1 MKSSDEVSRG
11 RDLIAA
17 LAVVSSD
24 MKDAE
29 TGQRGYIIAGDER
42 YLEPDRTAR
51 NSINGDVAGL
61 EICWQIRPMSS
72 NRFTRSKPRSPRSW
86 SSSTAPW
93 SCDKIEDLRR
103 LYASPALRAA
113 HLGKILVV
121 EDDAVSADL
130 IQSHL
135 TSSGYEVMV
144 CKDSQFAVA
153 MAAEL
158 QPRAITLDIL
168 MTPVTG
174 WDLLVKLRN
183 DARTSEIPI
192 RAAAFDR
199 F

>member
-1 MKSSDEVSRG
+1 M
-11 RDLIAA
+11 
-17 LAVVSSD
+17 
-24 MKDAE
+24 
-29 TGQRGYIIAGDER
+29 
-42 YLEPDRTAR
+42 
-51 NSINGDVAGL
+51 
-61 EICWQIRPMSS
+61 
-72 NRFTRSKPRSPRSW
+72 
-86 SSSTAPW
+86 
-93 SCDKIEDLRR
+93 
-103 LYASPALRAA
+103 
-113 HLGKILVV
+113 V

-192 RAAAFDR
+192 RAAAFDP